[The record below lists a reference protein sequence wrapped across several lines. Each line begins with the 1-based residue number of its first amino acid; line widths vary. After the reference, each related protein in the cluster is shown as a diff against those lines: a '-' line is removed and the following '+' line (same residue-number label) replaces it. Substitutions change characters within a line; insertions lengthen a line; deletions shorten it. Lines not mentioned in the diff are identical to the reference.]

1 MHNSYITY
9 IVGMLCLD
17 VLTCDVSSVAFL
29 AVHIHSA
36 LGVYSTYSMA
46 VAHCMAYEA
55 LIWGCPHLGL
65 HPLGSVLTAM
75 LYSHV

>member
-36 LGVYSTYSMA
+36 LGVYYTYSMA
-46 VAHCMAYEA
+46 VASVWLMKPSFGAA
-55 LIWGCPHLGL
+55 LIWGCTPW
-65 HPLGSVLTAM
+65 VQC
-75 LYSHV
+75 